1 MTTVHSRRTKTHQLS
16 TKGDRHHKTI
26 GGIFTMKKLFLSF
39 VILIAIAALAAC
51 GGSSDETSSSE
62 ESATTKKEVKIG
74 ATSGPYS
81 DMVSNAIKPLLEKK
95 NYVVEVVEFSDYVQP
110 NLALSKGDLD
120 ANLFQ
125 HKIYMENF
133 AKENKIELSDVISVP
148 TAPMGIYSKT
158 FTSIDEIADGAAIAI
173 PNDPTNAARA
183 FLILEDL
190 GLITLN
196 ADANPLTVSEKD
208 VEKNVKNL
216 VFQPIEAAQLP
227 RAVDGVD
234 LAAVPGNFALAA
246 KMDLLDALQ
255 LENMPDQY
263 RNRVVVDT
271 KNIDS
276 QFAKDLKEVVES
288 EEFEAIIDEDFQ
300 GFGKPEWMVNR

>member
-1 MTTVHSRRTKTHQLS
+1 MHQLS

-26 GGIFTMKKLFLSF
+26 GGIFTMRKLFLSF
-39 VILIAIAALAAC
+39 VILISIAALAAC
-51 GGSSDETSSSE
+51 GGSSEEASSSE

-81 DMVSNAIKPLLEKK
+81 DMVSNAIKPLLEEKG
-95 NYVVEVVEFSDYVQP
+95 YEVEVVEFSDYVQP

-190 GLITLN
+190 GLIKLN
-196 ADANPLTVSEKD
+196 ADADPLTVSEKD
-208 VEKNVKNL
+208 VENNVKNL

-227 RAVDGVD
+227 RAVDSVD

-276 QFAKDLKEVVES
+276 QFAKALKEVVES

>member
-1 MTTVHSRRTKTHQLS
+1 
-16 TKGDRHHKTI
+16 
-26 GGIFTMKKLFLSF
+26 MKKLFLSF
-39 VILIAIAALAAC
+39 VLLIVAVALAAC
-51 GGSSDETSSSE
+51 GGSSEETASSDEN
-62 ESATTKKEVKIG
+62 ATEKKEVKIG
-74 ATSGPYS
+74 ATAGPYS
-81 DMVSNAIKPLLEKK
+81 DMVSNAIKPLLEEKG
-95 NYVVEVVEFSDYVQP
+95 YEVEVVEFSDYVQP
-110 NLALSKGDLD
+110 NLALSKGDID

-133 AKENKIELSDVISVP
+133 AKENNIELSEVISVP

-158 FTSIDEIADGAAIAI
+158 FKSIDEIADGTAIAI

-183 FLILEDL
+183 FLILQELD
-190 GLITLN
+190 LITLN
-196 ADANPLTVSEKD
+196 ADADPLTVSEKD

-227 RAVDGVD
+227 RAVDSVD

-271 KNIDS
+271 KNVDS

-288 EEFEAIIDEDFQ
+288 EEFEAIIDQDFQ
-300 GFGKPEWMVNR
+300 GFGKPEWMENR

>member
-1 MTTVHSRRTKTHQLS
+1 MR
-16 TKGDRHHKTI
+16 
-26 GGIFTMKKLFLSF
+26 KLFLSF
-39 VILIAIAALAAC
+39 VVLIAIAVLAAC
-51 GGSSDETSSSE
+51 GGNSEEASSSE
-62 ESATTKKEVKIG
+62 EKATEKKEVKIG

-81 DMVSNAIKPLLEKK
+81 DMVSNAIKPLLEEKG
-95 NYVVEVVEFSDYVQP
+95 YEVEVVEFSDYVQP
-110 NLALSKGDLD
+110 NLALSKGDID

-158 FTSIDEIADGAAIAI
+158 FTSVDEISDGADIAI

-190 GLITLN
+190 GLISLN
-196 ADANPLTVSEKD
+196 ADADPLTVSEKD

-227 RAVDGVD
+227 RAVDSVD

-255 LENMPDQY
+255 LENMLDQY
-263 RNRVVVDT
+263 RNRVAVDT

-288 EEFEAIIDEDFQ
+288 EEFETIIDEDFQ

>member
-1 MTTVHSRRTKTHQLS
+1 MTKTHQLS

-26 GGIFTMKKLFLSF
+26 GGIFTMRKLFLSF

-51 GGSSDETSSSE
+51 GGSSEEASSSE

-81 DMVSNAIKPLLEKK
+81 DMVSNAIKPLLEEKG
-95 NYVVEVVEFSDYVQP
+95 YEVEVVEFSDYVQP
-110 NLALSKGDLD
+110 NLALSKGDID

-133 AKENKIELSDVISVP
+133 AKENKIELTDVISVP
-148 TAPMGIYSKT
+148 TAPMGIYSNT
-158 FTSIDEIADGAAIAI
+158 FTSIDEIAEGADIAI

-196 ADANPLTVSEKD
+196 ADADPLTVSEKD

-227 RAVDGVD
+227 RAVDSVD

-288 EEFEAIIDEDFQ
+288 KEFETIIDEDFQ

>member
-1 MTTVHSRRTKTHQLS
+1 MHQLS

-26 GGIFTMKKLFLSF
+26 GGIFTMRKLFLSF
-39 VILIAIAALAAC
+39 VILISIAALAAC
-51 GGSSDETSSSE
+51 GGSSEEASSSE

-81 DMVSNAIKPLLEKK
+81 DMVSNAIKPLLEEKG
-95 NYVVEVVEFSDYVQP
+95 YEVEVVEFSDYVQP

-133 AKENKIELSDVISVP
+133 SKENKIELSDVISVP

-190 GLITLN
+190 GLIKLN
-196 ADANPLTVSEKD
+196 ADADPLTVSEKD
-208 VEKNVKNL
+208 VENNVKNL

-227 RAVDGVD
+227 RAVDSVD

-276 QFAKDLKEVVES
+276 QFAKALKEVVES

>member
-1 MTTVHSRRTKTHQLS
+1 MR
-16 TKGDRHHKTI
+16 
-26 GGIFTMKKLFLSF
+26 KLFLSF
-39 VILIAIAALAAC
+39 VVLIAIAVLAAC
-51 GGSSDETSSSE
+51 GGSSEEAASSE
-62 ESATTKKEVKIG
+62 EKVSEKKEVKIG

-81 DMVSNAIKPLLEKK
+81 DMVSNAIKPLLEEKG
-95 NYVVEVVEFSDYVQP
+95 YEVEVVEFSDYVQP
-110 NLALSKGDLD
+110 NLALSKGDID

-158 FTSIDEIADGAAIAI
+158 FTSVDEISDGADIAI

-190 GLITLN
+190 GLISLN
-196 ADANPLTVSEKD
+196 ADADPLTVSEKD

-227 RAVDGVD
+227 RAVDSVD

-271 KNIDS
+271 KNSDS

-288 EEFEAIIDEDFQ
+288 KEFEAIIDEDFQ

>member
-1 MTTVHSRRTKTHQLS
+1 MR
-16 TKGDRHHKTI
+16 
-26 GGIFTMKKLFLSF
+26 KLFLSF
-39 VILIAIAALAAC
+39 VVLIAIAVLAAC
-51 GGSSDETSSSE
+51 GGSSEEASSSE
-62 ESATTKKEVKIG
+62 EKATEKKEVKIG

-81 DMVSNAIKPLLEKK
+81 DMVSNAIKPLLEEKG
-95 NYVVEVVEFSDYVQP
+95 YEVEVVEFSDYVQP
-110 NLALSKGDLD
+110 NLALSKGDID

-158 FTSIDEIADGAAIAI
+158 FTSVDEISDGADIAI

-190 GLITLN
+190 GLISLN
-196 ADANPLTVSEKD
+196 ADADPLTVSEKD

-227 RAVDGVD
+227 RAVDSVD

-263 RNRVVVDT
+263 RNRVAVDT

-288 EEFEAIIDEDFQ
+288 EEFETIIDEDFQ

>member
-1 MTTVHSRRTKTHQLS
+1 MR
-16 TKGDRHHKTI
+16 
-26 GGIFTMKKLFLSF
+26 KLFLSF
-39 VILIAIAALAAC
+39 VVLIAIAVLAAC
-51 GGSSDETSSSE
+51 GGNSEEASSSE
-62 ESATTKKEVKIG
+62 EKATEKKEVKIG

-81 DMVSNAIKPLLEKK
+81 DMVSNAIKPLLEEKG
-95 NYVVEVVEFSDYVQP
+95 YEVEVIEFSDYVQP
-110 NLALSKGDLD
+110 NLALSKGDID

-158 FTSIDEIADGAAIAI
+158 FTSVDEISDGADIAI

-183 FLILEDL
+183 FLILENL
-190 GLITLN
+190 GLISLN
-196 ADANPLTVSEKD
+196 ADADPLTVSEKD

-227 RAVDGVD
+227 RAVDSVD

-288 EEFEAIIDEDFQ
+288 EEIETIIDEDFQ